1 MFGKY
6 NIHQPLYQPLKKI
19 VVFCAIYPSSQ
30 ILYYIGIQILKHIMQ
45 LIFTTSVTHN

>member
-6 NIHQPLYQPLKKI
+6 IHQPLYKPLKKI

-30 ILYYIGIQILKHIMQ
+30 VFYWIGIQILKRIVQ
-45 LIFTTSVTHN
+45 LIFTTSVTQN